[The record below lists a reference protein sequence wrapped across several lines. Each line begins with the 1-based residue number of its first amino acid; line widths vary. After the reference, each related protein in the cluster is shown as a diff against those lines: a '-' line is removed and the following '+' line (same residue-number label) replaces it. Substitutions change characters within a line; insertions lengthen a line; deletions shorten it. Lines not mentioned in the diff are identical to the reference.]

1 MSTDQPTPA
10 APASGLPTN
19 GTVLATALADATPQI
34 KTAWLDRI
42 PAAYRHFLLLVI
54 SMGLADGAH
63 YINSIHLTT
72 AQATAAGLG
81 LTFATEYF
89 TPLTR
94 QFGVG
99 K

>member
-1 MSTDQPTPA
+1 
-10 APASGLPTN
+10 
-19 GTVLATALADATPQI
+19 
-34 KTAWLDRI
+34 
-42 PAAYRHFLLLVI
+42 LVI